1 MENNIGTIVRK
12 IRNDKKISAKQ
23 LAYLSNYSSSYICD
37 IEKKRKVGTIETYI
51 NLFEA
56 LGFDYKRFIADNEKI
71 LGNVNDIVKKILF
84 MELSSLENKIRNIE
98 LIQLIYKHTLYD
110 DEIVILKMILKY
122 INGIKVNDEELKE
135 AFYLLNSIE
144 NVNLVS
150 LFQLYY
156 FDYINES
163 NLYPIELE
171 NKLLMMTKKAISK
184 SIQGMIYY
192 KLAEI
197 LEKKKIYSAA
207 LEYSNLSKKIFVEEI
222 NMNRLYV
229 TELHTGNIYVR
240 INDIDKAVKIFLKLI
255 NDRKV
260 QIIKPIYSS
269 AINNLIWTY
278 FIYEEYIKTIEY
290 INKYRSMVVI
300 NNQYFMLLWSYL
312 QLEETEKCYKVI
324 QEIVK
329 CKIIVSERLDILVN
343 IIQNI
348 KDENLEL
355 KINNYFNNLIE
366 KDDVHSKVIGLRII
380 VFYYESLHKYKNA
393 LKYSKILNSF

>member
-1 MENNIGTIVRK
+1 
-12 IRNDKKISAKQ
+12 
-23 LAYLSNYSSSYICD
+23 
-37 IEKKRKVGTIETYI
+37 
-51 NLFEA
+51 
-56 LGFDYKRFIADNEKI
+56 
-71 LGNVNDIVKKILF
+71 
-84 MELSSLENKIRNIE
+84 
-98 LIQLIYKHTLYD
+98 
-110 DEIVILKMILKY
+110 
-122 INGIKVNDEELKE
+122 
-135 AFYLLNSIE
+135 
-144 NVNLVS
+144 
-150 LFQLYY
+150 
-156 FDYINES
+156 
-163 NLYPIELE
+163 
-171 NKLLMMTKKAISK
+171 MMTKKAISK